1 MERRGGEGKEGED
14 RQGCEEG
21 WFAVDHDRGWFCSSF
36 SAFCCPHHGTFN
48 LSFPGQK
55 AQDALLFEEDQV
67 ARADISDAFRILV
80 GMLIA
85 WPECNVAKASSPSF
99 SLMLVLLRFSC
110 CTIAFIHF

>member
-1 MERRGGEGKEGED
+1 MH
-14 RQGCEEG
+14 Q
-21 WFAVDHDRGWFCSSF
+21 V
-36 SAFCCPHHGTFN
+36 

>member
-1 MERRGGEGKEGED
+1 MH
-14 RQGCEEG
+14 Q
-21 WFAVDHDRGWFCSSF
+21 V
-36 SAFCCPHHGTFN
+36 

-55 AQDALLFEEDQV
+55 AQDALLFEEGQV
-67 ARADISDAFRILV
+67 APADMISDASRMVLV

-85 WPECNVAKASSPSF
+85 WPECNVANVSSPSF